1 MCFHFAN
8 DFRLCHHQNDKNEI
22 YNVAKSR
29 FLFHFII
36 KYTYTKIKLI
46 NYGSRARCVCAYCCW
61 YIQMVF
67 FVISNETSLK
77 CVIFLFKTWD
87 HFKSFSY
94 NKCISHFLG
103 RHTHTHSWS
112 HIGPRKLMITHLIL
126 IECLLFSSLDSLP
139 LSKAKMKRWS
149 ISLVVKCDH
158 NDVHRWYHRNNFE
171 KRARKKNRRKTERKK
186 ETRFHIDGKS

>member
-103 RHTHTHSWS
+103 RYTHT
-112 HIGPRKLMITHLIL
+112 LMITYRTPKINVYPFNSHWVSFIL
-126 IECLLFSSLDSLP
+126 FTGFFAAFE
-139 LSKAKMKRWS
+139 SKDEKVKHFPCSQMWS
-149 ISLVVKCDH
+149 
-158 NDVHRWYHRNNFE
+158 
-171 KRARKKNRRKTERKK
+171 
-186 ETRFHIDGKS
+186 